1 MTATSGATR
10 VKDVCRQVRS
20 KVAGPFW
27 VTIDLMF
34 DTQEN
39 YDQYAESP
47 ALSAEAIGAIYRIDP
62 AAISLYPVPQLRV
75 LKISYPRRS
84 PQGGV
89 EERDLHSGQQ
99 YAYLL
104 DHPLD

>member
-1 MTATSGATR
+1 MPTVA
-10 VKDVCRQVRS
+10 DVCRHVTS

-27 VTIDLMF
+27 VTIDVVF
-34 DTQEN
+34 DGPGN
-39 YDQYAESP
+39 YERYVDSP
-47 ALSAEAIGAIYRIDP
+47 ALGAESIAAVYGVDP
-62 AAISLYPVPQLRV
+62 ESVARYPIPDLKI
-75 LKISYPRRS
+75 LKISYPRPT

-104 DHPLD
+104 DLELT

>member
-1 MTATSGATR
+1 MPTVR
-10 VKDVCRQVRS
+10 EVCRHVRS

-34 DTQEN
+34 DSQDN
-39 YDQYAESP
+39 YDRYVNSP
-47 ALSAEAIGAIYRIDP
+47 ALSADSIASIYEIDP
-62 AAISLYPVPQLRV
+62 QTVSLYPIPQLKV
-75 LKISYPRRS
+75 LKISFPRQS

-99 YAYLL
+99 YTYLVNVEL
-104 DHPLD
+104 T

>member
-1 MTATSGATR
+1 MPK
-10 VKDVCRQVRS
+10 VKEVCRHVRS

-27 VTIDLMF
+27 VTADLMF

-39 YDQYAESP
+39 YDRYVGSP
-47 ALSAEAIGAIYRIDP
+47 APSPESIARIYRIDP
-62 AAISLYPVPQLRV
+62 GTISLYPIPQLRV

-84 PQGGV
+84 PQGAV

-99 YAYLL
+99 YTYLL
-104 DHPLD
+104 DLELA

>member
-1 MTATSGATR
+1 MPTVGA
-10 VKDVCRQVRS
+10 VCSNVRS

-27 VTIDLMF
+27 VTIDLVF
-34 DTQEN
+34 DGPEN
-39 YDQYAESP
+39 YERYAGSSALGADSIGALYGVDPGTVASYPIP
-47 ALSAEAIGAIYRIDP
+47 ALGI
-62 AAISLYPVPQLRV
+62 
-75 LKISYPRRS
+75 LKISFPRRT

-104 DHPLD
+104 DVELA

>member
-1 MTATSGATR
+1 MPKVR
-10 VKDVCRQVRS
+10 EVCRHVRS

-34 DTQEN
+34 DSEESF
-39 YDQYAESP
+39 DRYAQSP
-47 ALSAEAIGAIYRIDP
+47 VLGAASIASVYGVDP
-62 AAISLYPVPQLRV
+62 AQVRHYPVPTLKV

-84 PQGGV
+84 SQGGV

-99 YAYLL
+99 YTYIL
-104 DHPLD
+104 DLELG

>member
-1 MTATSGATR
+1 MPKVR
-10 VKDVCRQVRS
+10 EVCHHVRS

-34 DTQEN
+34 DGQESF
-39 YDQYAESP
+39 DRYAQSP
-47 ALSAEAIGAIYRIDP
+47 SLSADSI
-62 AAISLYPVPQLRV
+62 AAVYQIEPDTISLYPIPQLKI

-84 PQGGV
+84 PQGGI

-104 DHPLD
+104 DVELT

>member
-1 MTATSGATR
+1 MPKVR
-10 VKDVCRQVRS
+10 DVCRHVRS

-34 DTQEN
+34 DGREN
-39 YDQYAESP
+39 YDRYVQSP
-47 ALSAEAIGAIYRIDP
+47 ALSAEAIAAIYGIEP
-62 AAISLYPVPQLRV
+62 ETISFYPVPQMKV
-75 LKISYPRRS
+75 LKISYPRRT

-104 DHPLD
+104 DVELT

>member
-1 MTATSGATR
+1 MP
-10 VKDVCRQVRS
+10 KINDVCRHVRS

-34 DTQEN
+34 DGQQN
-39 YDQYAESP
+39 YDRYVGSPELRAESI
-47 ALSAEAIGAIYRIDP
+47 AAIYGIDP
-62 AAISLYPVPQLRV
+62 ESVLLYQIPSLKV
-75 LKISYPRRS
+75 LKISYPRPA

-104 DHPLD
+104 NVNLTG

>member
-1 MTATSGATR
+1 MPKLR
-10 VKDVCRQVRS
+10 EVCRTVRS

-34 DTQEN
+34 EDKDS
-39 YDQYAESP
+39 YDRYSQSP
-47 ALSAEAIGAIYRIDP
+47 ALSAESISEVYGVDP
-62 AAISLYPVPQLRV
+62 ESVRHYPVPNLNV
-75 LKISYPRRS
+75 LKISYPRPT

-99 YAYLL
+99 YTYIL
-104 DHPLD
+104 DLELS

>member
-1 MTATSGATR
+1 MPKVR
-10 VKDVCRQVRS
+10 EVCHHVRS

-34 DTQEN
+34 DGQEN
-39 YDQYAESP
+39 YDRYAQSP
-47 ALSAEAIGAIYRIDP
+47 ALSADAIAAIYGVEPDT
-62 AAISLYPVPQLRV
+62 ISLYPVPQMKV

-84 PQGGV
+84 PQGGI

-104 DHPLD
+104 DVELT

>member
-1 MTATSGATR
+1 MPKVR
-10 VKDVCRQVRS
+10 EVCRHVRS

-34 DTQEN
+34 DGQDN
-39 YDQYAESP
+39 YDRYVGSP
-47 ALSAEAIGAIYRIDP
+47 ELSAESIAAVYGVEPDTMAVYRIP
-62 AAISLYPVPQLRV
+62 ALKV
-75 LKISYPRRS
+75 LKVSFPRPA

-99 YAYLL
+99 YTYLL
-104 DHPLD
+104 DVELTG

>member
-1 MTATSGATR
+1 MPK
-10 VKDVCRQVRS
+10 VKEVCRHVRS

-34 DTQEN
+34 DSQEN
-39 YDQYAESP
+39 YDRYVRSP
-47 ALSAEAIGAIYRIDP
+47 ALSADSIAAIYGIVP
-62 AAISLYPVPQLRV
+62 ETISLYPIPQLKV

-84 PQGGV
+84 PQGSI

-99 YAYLL
+99 YTYLL
-104 DHPLD
+104 NVELS